1 MCRENEGS
9 EAAFLRLKHMSEVLV
24 LFLVFMLLVYSLPL
38 PVSVGWCP
46 WVEDSDIT
54 EGSPL

>member
-9 EAAFLRLKHMSEVLV
+9 RAAFLRLKHMSEVLV
-24 LFLVFMLLVYSLPL
+24 LLLVFMLLVHSLHL

-54 EGSPL
+54 EGSL